1 MARRFGLALV
11 CFLFS
16 EIVAVQFGAVAATF
30 PMRIESSVADELTGF
45 AQNSM
50 PNSFFTGP
58 SSRPLS
64 EVLAYVGE
72 CFDVRIV
79 CKRIDAD
86 TVSVAWAPFR
96 IRPYSLAETLD
107 NVTHPLDLVWKE
119 EGARIVVQ
127 PYEYYRRT
135 VADGEKL
142 LAWLSSSLYGS
153 GCLGTAPRTDF
164 DRCARGFG
172 ARIVFAGGTGAAN
185 GCCRRGVAAQ
195 RLYDPKFCARNVAG
209 ALCLRDNLCSCGGRT
224 ECPQRG
230 EISVDRR
237 PSGHWTDGRYRAD
250 HQYLMADLARMGT
263 VAVDMDI
270 FGWGESERQVGR
282 EAHTASYAMQIRCC
296 GRKWSRTG
304 YWRPVVTS
312 TRPVW
317 RLRAVRAVRPMRFC
331 WQSSTGGLQ
340 RLHRW
345 CIWCRISTA
354 GVRARVGAL

>member
-119 EGARIVVQ
+119 ESVRIVVQ

-142 LAWLSSSLYGS
+142 LE
-153 GCLGTAPRTDF
+153 
-164 DRCARGFG
+164 
-172 ARIVFAGGTGAAN
+172 I
-185 GCCRRGVAAQ
+185 
-195 RLYDPKFCARNVAG
+195 
-209 ALCLRDNLCSCGGRT
+209 GR
-224 ECPQRG
+224 
-230 EISVDRR
+230 
-237 PSGHWTDGRYRAD
+237 
-250 HQYLMADLARMGT
+250 
-263 VAVDMDI
+263 
-270 FGWGESERQVGR
+270 
-282 EAHTASYAMQIRCC
+282 AH
-296 GRKWSRTG
+296 
-304 YWRPVVTS
+304 V
-312 TRPVW
+312 
-317 RLRAVRAVRPMRFC
+317 
-331 WQSSTGGLQ
+331 
-340 RLHRW
+340 
-345 CIWCRISTA
+345 
-354 GVRARVGAL
+354 

>member
-142 LAWLSSSLYGS
+142 LAWLSS
-153 GCLGTAPRTDF
+153 
-164 DRCARGFG
+164 
-172 ARIVFAGGTGAAN
+172 
-185 GCCRRGVAAQ
+185 
-195 RLYDPKFCARNVAG
+195 
-209 ALCLRDNLCSCGGRT
+209 
-224 ECPQRG
+224 
-230 EISVDRR
+230 
-237 PSGHWTDGRYRAD
+237 
-250 HQYLMADLARMGT
+250 
-263 VAVDMDI
+263 
-270 FGWGESERQVGR
+270 
-282 EAHTASYAMQIRCC
+282 
-296 GRKWSRTG
+296 
-304 YWRPVVTS
+304 
-312 TRPVW
+312 
-317 RLRAVRAVRPMRFC
+317 
-331 WQSSTGGLQ
+331 
-340 RLHRW
+340 
-345 CIWCRISTA
+345 
-354 GVRARVGAL
+354 